1 MRLSREEFEQLVGR
15 ALAGLPGEFAEKLEN
30 VEVVVEDY
38 PTESH
43 YGARRLPP
51 GTLLLGLYQGVP
63 LTNRSTFAPF
73 LFPDRI
79 TIFQRTIEYVAHSHE
94 EVVAQVRR
102 TVLHEIAHHFGMP
115 DSRLRELGY

>member
-1 MRLSREEFEQLVGR
+1 MRLSREEFEKLVAQ
-15 ALAGLPGEFAEKLEN
+15 ALADLPGEFAEKLEN
-30 VEVVVEDY
+30 VEVVVEDH
-38 PTESH
+38 PTEAH

-51 GTLLLGLYQGVP
+51 GMLLLGLYQGVP

-73 LFPDRI
+73 HFPDRI
-79 TIFQRTIEYVAHSHE
+79 TIFQRTIEYVADSHE

>member
-1 MRLSREEFEQLVGR
+1 MHLSREEFEQLVAQ
-15 ALAGLPGEFAEKLEN
+15 ALADLPGEFAEKLEN

-38 PTESH
+38 PTEAH
-43 YGARRLPP
+43 YGLRRLPP
-51 GTLLLGLYQGVP
+51 GMLLLGLYQGVP

-73 LFPDRI
+73 HFPDRI
-79 TIFQRTIEYVAHSHE
+79 TIFQRTIERVAHSHE